1 MTLIFHVNDLVEFA
15 VSAEEEKNSCFMTLS
30 GDPVPK
36 LKIPKTFLTSFIIVR
51 AEVCDADAIF

>member
-1 MTLIFHVNDLVEFA
+1 MLA
-15 VSAEEEKNSCFMTLS
+15 CFMTLS

-36 LKIPKTFLTSFIIVR
+36 LKIPKTVLTSFIIVR